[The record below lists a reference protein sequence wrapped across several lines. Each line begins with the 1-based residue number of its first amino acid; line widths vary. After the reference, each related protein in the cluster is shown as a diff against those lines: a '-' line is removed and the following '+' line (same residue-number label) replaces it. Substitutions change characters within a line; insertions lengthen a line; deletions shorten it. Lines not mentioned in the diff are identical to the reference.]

1 MKTSATNRKLRL
13 LLTSIQSST
22 LLPRPEFQRRLVWSN
37 KHKIAFL
44 KTVLEGYPFPEIYI
58 AAGNVNSET
67 GEGTEML
74 VDGQQRI
81 STLYQYF
88 KASQDLRLT
97 DGIRPYKDLQE
108 TEKIAFLEYE
118 VVIRDLGNL
127 PIPEILEVFKRINS
141 TNYALNTMEVHNAR
155 FDGEFKQFGEELAAH
170 PFFDQIRFFT
180 SSEIRRMGDTRFCLG
195 LIITLMSGYFN
206 RDDSLE
212 KYLETYN
219 EDFDQKEAIK
229 AEFDTVA
236 DFILRC
242 DFDLKSRA
250 WKKADQFSLFVEI
263 HRALFKRKLSMRPDN
278 VAVDLKNF
286 YAKVDGV
293 TDPNQTGEYEG
304 TYYKAALQATNDRG
318 SRIRR
323 GEVIQWVLDN
333 TYEPQIGIEKA
344 SMPDA
349 EE

>member
-1 MKTSATNRKLRL
+1 MKTSATNRKLRI
-13 LLTSIQSST
+13 LLTSIQSGT

-37 KHKIAFL
+37 KHKVAFL

-58 AAGNVNSET
+58 AAGEVNSET

-88 KASQDLRLT
+88 KSSQDLRLT
-97 DGIRPYKDLQE
+97 EGIRPYKNLSE
-108 TEKIAFLEYE
+108 NEKIAFLEYE

-155 FDGEFKQFGEELAAH
+155 FDGEFKQFGEELASH

-180 SSEIRRMGDTRFCLG
+180 STEIRRMGDTRFCLV

-206 RDDSLE
+206 RDDALE

-219 EDFDQKEAIK
+219 EDFEQKESIK
-229 AEFDTVA
+229 KEFDTVS

-250 WKKADQFSLFVEI
+250 WKKADLFSLFVEI
-263 HRALFKRKLSMRPDN
+263 HRALFKRKLSLRPDQG
-278 VAVDLKNF
+278 AQSLKNF
-286 YAKVDGV
+286 YAKIDSI

-304 TYYKAALQATNDRG
+304 AYYKAALQATNDRG
-318 SRIRR
+318 SRIKR
-323 GEVIQWVLDN
+323 GEIIQWVLDDG
-333 TYEPQIGIEKA
+333 YKPQNAIKQV
-344 SMPDA
+344 STPDT